1 MGSVKLI
8 TTLDLERVVEPVKKT
23 GLRVLLL
30 YSSSEP
36 NFQQVVEQI
45 GRKVSENSHTL
56 EVFDTRSLTASDEE
70 RFLTDI
76 RIIPPQVHGQ
86 VKSGGG
92 RTLPIS
98 NSGRLNRSIP
108 ILIFYDGPKPIDVYP
123 KDLKGVRYDL
133 GSAFKNPGAAEGL
146 GLEDCIATI
155 LSSRPQLLDPELRL
169 ADTEFGTGSGV
180 ADLVFKD
187 SSGLYMLVEVK
198 ETADQ
203 ETVGQVLKQSN
214 GMKSKLGLSSMRKAI
229 VALRTSG
236 NVPDACKAAG
246 VELYLVEVKRQA

>member
-1 MGSVKLI
+1 
-8 TTLDLERVVEPVKKT
+8 VEPVTKT

-36 NFQQVVEQI
+36 SFQQVVERT
-45 GRKVSENSHTL
+45 GRKASENNDTL
-56 EVFDTRSLTASDEE
+56 EVCDTRSLASSDEE

-76 RIIPPQVHGQ
+76 RTIPPQVHGQ
-86 VKSGGG
+86 VRSGGG

-108 ILIFYDGPKPIDVYP
+108 ILIFYEGLKPIDVYP
-123 KDLKGVRYDL
+123 KDLKGIMPDL
-133 GSAFKNPGAAEGL
+133 GSVFKNPGAAGFL
-146 GLEDCIATI
+146 GVEDCIATL
-155 LSSRPQLLDPELRL
+155 LSSSPQILGSELKL
-169 ADTEFGTGSGV
+169 ADTEVETGSGV

-187 SSGLYMLVEVK
+187 SNEVYVLVEVK

-214 GMKSKLGLSSMRKAI
+214 GMKDKLGLTRIRSAI

-236 NVPDACKAAG
+236 NVQDACQAAS
-246 VELYLVEVKRQA
+246 VELYLIATKRQA